1 MKDLLFLCVANS
13 ARSQMAE
20 GLARQ
25 LFGEDVRVQSAGS
38 HPSTVNP
45 LAIKVMQEIGIDI
58 SDQTSKSADTVD
70 TDAVDTVITLC
81 REEVC
86 PSFLTRVRQMHWP
99 LTDPVAGTAD
109 QGARLQCFREVR
121 DEIAK
126 RLKSL

>member
-58 SDQTSKSADTVD
+58 SDQTSKSADMVD